1 VPTTGLLRERDFR
14 LLTGAIGVSAVGDWL
29 ATVPLVLSVQEM
41 TGSGIA
47 VSAVL
52 ICLWAPIVILAG
64 HVGLLVDRF
73 ETKRLFATVSLAQA
87 AVAVA
92 LAFAGEP
99 AVILPLTA
107 LLGVGFAISQAAE
120 FALVPAVAGVGREQE
135 ANGYVESARSIG
147 LVGGPLLGGLVAAT
161 GGIEWAMLVNAATF
175 VALAGAILAL
185 HAERPPVREEDG
197 ESPRARDGIA
207 QLFRDP
213 TLALAMGVA
222 FVSLLFMSAS
232 IPADVFYVKDVLG
245 MGDFAYGAVLSV
257 WMVGMLVGA
266 LLVSRRIPAASLA
279 LAAFAAVAVQGLG
292 KAVPPAWLVYWFML
306 AWYAVAGTAHGV
318 KNVAFRTLI
327 HLRVP
332 PRAHGRAFAAYNGIR
347 NSAELGALAFGGVLV
362 ATLGPRA
369 TLVVAGGVAAL
380 AGVAGLL
387 VLARRRS
394 LHGVEPVVSPGLD
407 AP

>member
-1 VPTTGLLRERDFR
+1 MPTSSLLRDRDFGLLA
-14 LLTGAIGVSAVGDWL
+14 GAIGVSAVGDWL
-29 ATVPLVLSVQEM
+29 ASVPLLLYVQEL
-41 TGSGIA
+41 TGSGLA
-47 VSAVL
+47 VSALL

-73 ETKRLFATVSLAQA
+73 ETKRLFAVVSLAQA

-92 LAFAGEP
+92 LAFAGEL
-99 AVILPLTA
+99 ALILPLTA

-120 FALVPAVAGVGREQE
+120 FALVPAVAGTGREQE
-135 ANGYVESARSIG
+135 ANGYVESARSVG
-147 LVGGPLLGGLVAAT
+147 LVGGPLLGGLLAAV
-161 GGIEWAMLVNAATF
+161 GGIQAAMLVNAATF
-175 VALAGAILAL
+175 VALAAAVLGLR
-185 HAERPPVREEDG
+185 AERQPVRDEEG
-197 ESPRARDGIA
+197 EVPRARDGIA
-207 QLFRDP
+207 ALVRDP

-245 MGDFAYGAVLSV
+245 MGDFAFGAVLSV
-257 WMVGMLVGA
+257 WTVGMLVGA
-266 LLVSRRIPAASLA
+266 LVVSRRIPVA
-279 LAAFAAVAVQGLG
+279 LLTVAAFAAVAVQGLG

-306 AWYAVAGTAHGV
+306 ACYAVAGTAHGV

-332 PRAHGRAFAAYNGIR
+332 SRAHGRAFAAYNGIR
-347 NSAELGALAFGGVLV
+347 NSAELGALALGGVLV

-380 AGVAGLL
+380 AGVAGLV

-394 LHGVEPVVSPGLD
+394 LRGTDAVPSASLD